1 MPTTNKGARY
11 MGGRAEALLHRELTD
26 AGYEVRRTHLSAFP
40 DIIAWNTTE
49 FLMIEVKARSVTGK
63 NKEKGVVT
71 AVLRLFNNSAKE
83 LKVVHNDARLL
94 CYLRIND
101 AWIVYEWSEAG
112 TKEVGLVSERERYA

>member
-63 NKEKGVVT
+63 NKGVVT

>member
-1 MPTTNKGARY
+1 MPTTNKGARS

-40 DIIAWNTTE
+40 DIIAWNATE
-49 FLMIEVKARSVTGK
+49 FLMIEVKAR
-63 NKEKGVVT
+63 VVN